1 MGGSKKLW
9 SVESER
15 TIFVLSV
22 GYGEWLLLHEGQE
35 YDPDRENSTPK
46 SSLKLLLEKWSWK
59 TAFFISGDFWEKE
72 QVWQQVLPRAAADS
86 ALLSDLPLEVPE
98 ELGGGGGPELG
109 LLVEGGGLAVPCW
122 EPLELLSLVAGVE

>member
-1 MGGSKKLW
+1 MEVGGSKKLW

-72 QVWQQVLPRAAADS
+72 QVWQEVLPRDAAGS
-86 ALLSDLPLEVPE
+86 ALLPDVPLD

-109 LLVEGGGLAVPCW
+109 LLVEGGGLAATCW
-122 EPLELLSLVAGVE
+122 EPLELLSLVAGVK